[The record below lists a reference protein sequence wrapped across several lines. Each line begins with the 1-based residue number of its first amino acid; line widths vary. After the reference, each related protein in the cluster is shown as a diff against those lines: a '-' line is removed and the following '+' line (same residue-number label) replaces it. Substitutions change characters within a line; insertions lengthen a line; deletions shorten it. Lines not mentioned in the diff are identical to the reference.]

1 MVTKTCCDPEAGAL
15 CTALRCSEHDSA
27 MMNWGEPTGSSLDLV
42 LQCPL
47 RIKKKFSWKKKN
59 KKRHTCDKDKFR
71 GKRPLNDH
79 GVR

>member
-47 RIKKKFSWKKKN
+47 RIKKKSSPERKKI
-59 KKRHTCDKDKFR
+59 KRDTHAIKTNLEEKD
-71 GKRPLNDH
+71 L
-79 GVR
+79 